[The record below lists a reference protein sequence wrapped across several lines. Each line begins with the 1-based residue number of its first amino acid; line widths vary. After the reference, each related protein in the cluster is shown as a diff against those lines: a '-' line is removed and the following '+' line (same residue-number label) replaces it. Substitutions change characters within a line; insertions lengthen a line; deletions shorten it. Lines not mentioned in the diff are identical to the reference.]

1 MTYLHRI
8 GVRSSVNEF
17 RVKLSVPP
25 RGLTVVAPGDPWP
38 PPAPHRPAAGAR
50 PPAPDAGQTEASRQM
65 AADREFLESALG
77 QLGTTLQ
84 DLYADRH
91 KHLTGLQ
98 NLAVEL
104 AVVAAGRLLLREIDE
119 DRFAVEEMVRDMAR
133 QLVDDKPVAIHLNP
147 KDLHLMQRRLGSR
160 LLFPDD
166 DAAPKLV
173 PDNGVDRGAC
183 VIEGA
188 RDSFAHDPA
197 AELVRMREELL
208 ERMAHARS

>member
-1 MTYLHRI
+1 M
-8 GVRSSVNEF
+8 NEF

-25 RGLTVVAPGDPWP
+25 RGLKVVAPGDPWP
-38 PPAPHRPAAGAR
+38 PPGPHRPAAPAKSS
-50 PPAPDAGQTEASRQM
+50 APDAGQAEAARQM

-84 DLYADRH
+84 ELFADRH
-91 KHLTGLQ
+91 QHRTGLQ
-98 NLAVEL
+98 DLAVEL
-104 AVVAAGRLLLREIDE
+104 AVIAAGRLLFREIDE

-133 QLVDDKPVAIHLNP
+133 QLGDDKPVAIHLNP

-160 LLFPDD
+160 LLFADD

-173 PDNGVDRGAC
+173 PDTGVDRGAC
-183 VIEGA
+183 VVEGA
-188 RDSFAHDPA
+188 QNSIAHDPA
-197 AELVRMREELL
+197 AELTRMREELL

>member
-1 MTYLHRI
+1 
-8 GVRSSVNEF
+8 VNEF

-25 RGLTVVAPGDPWP
+25 RGLKIAAPGDPWP
-38 PPAPHRPAAGAR
+38 PPAPARQAPALKQA
-50 PPAPDAGQTEASRQM
+50 APDAGHAEATRLV
-65 AADREFLESALG
+65 AAEREFIESALG

-84 DLYADRH
+84 ELYADRH
-91 KHLTGLQ
+91 KQLTDLQ

-104 AVVAAGRLLLREIDE
+104 AVVAAGRLLFREIDE

-147 KDLHLMQRRLGSR
+147 KDLHQMQRRLGSR

-173 PDNGVDRGAC
+173 PDTGVDRGAC
-183 VIEGA
+183 VVEGS

-197 AELVRMREELL
+197 AELTRMREELL